1 MSDTELQT
9 ALLLIQ
15 DLALLVTIIGWIYT
29 SGQQRDLLRETRQY
43 QRMDRDLSVYR
54 TRMERA
60 SQLTASL
67 IMSSDWWFKLASLA
81 KATIDDHRPQEFF
94 RHSEQLTAE
103 GFKTKPQLA
112 LILYD
117 PQFRT
122 LRDLLPEA
130 IGKKIYDSLKAS
142 SLRIQ
147 AFHEKTYSMEPSS
160 PTLIQQLT
168 FVHEEGKEI
177 GDALV
182 TAADLFA
189 DAFAYLDRQLTKQ
202 Q

>member
-9 ALLLIQ
+9 GLLIIQ
-15 DLALLVTIIGWIYT
+15 DIALLVTIVGWIYT
-29 SGQQRDLLRETRQY
+29 GGQQRDLLRETRQY

-54 TRMERA
+54 TRMEKA

-67 IMSSDWWFKLASLA
+67 IMSSDWWYKLASLA
-81 KATIDDHRPQEFF
+81 KACIDDHRPQEFF
-94 RHSEQLTAE
+94 RHSEPLLAE

-142 SLRIQ
+142 SLKIQ
-147 AFHEKTYSMEPSS
+147 GFHEKTYSMEPSS

-168 FVHEEGKEI
+168 FIHEEGKEI
-177 GDALV
+177 GDDLV
-182 TAADLFA
+182 TAADQFG
-189 DAFAYLDRQLTKQ
+189 DAFAYLDQQLTKQ
-202 Q
+202 K